1 MVPKMFIGFQPFNK
15 KIWWVFLVAR
25 RIKMCDILGIF
36 KEHPFCFVMERKMGK
51 ITCVF
56 SSFSADVQGRGIDQ
70 DQITSV
76 VYTKMVVSDGC
87 AVLDYSGQRIFS

>member
-1 MVPKMFIGFQPFNK
+1 MF
-15 KIWWVFLVAR
+15 FLVAR
-25 RIKMCDILGIF
+25 RIKMCDILDIF
-36 KEHPFCFVMERKMGK
+36 KEHPFCFVMNRKMGK

-56 SSFSADVQGRGIDQ
+56 SSFSADVQGRGSDQ
-70 DQITSV
+70 DQITSVDYTKPVV

>member
-1 MVPKMFIGFQPFNK
+1 MIFWISLRSILFVLSWIGK
-15 KIWWVFLVAR
+15 WAKSL
-25 RIKMCDILGIF
+25 
-36 KEHPFCFVMERKMGK
+36 
-51 ITCVF
+51 VF